1 MTLKEIIAHI
11 QDNTPT
17 DFDYQWLGDFV
28 RKLDFKQLDWS
39 SDLPTIDRSDDYARN
54 ILCLDPYEVV
64 LLHWP
69 PGVESAV
76 HLHEGFWG
84 YVLCLEGVV
93 ENVAYGLNGGV
104 MERTSLVQAFPG
116 GILPEPDGTI
126 HKIRNGS
133 QTERL
138 VTLHFYSPALDSL
151 DGLKLYD
158 LASGTIKTL
167 NDLAPTA
174 SLHLPDDHYAT
185 IEQDAFVFK
194 TADHRASHELVPV
207 LPKPNPS
214 RISELIQAYYNE
226 QADVYDAQDQL
237 HAMRRTYTRGVN
249 KLISSGLQNSHG
261 QSPIDRVLHVA
272 CGTGRRALEIS
283 EATGIPYAIH
293 GMDMSSEMV
302 EIAQRRGIEVTAG
315 NVLTG
320 VPPAGEE
327 GYDAITFLYAYGH
340 LSNREERAQA
350 LRKMHKWLKP
360 GGRLYFDAFDIDD
373 PNEWGHQA
381 KSLHQTF
388 QLDKQGYERGDVFY
402 RRRGGDAL
410 AFLHYSSAP
419 ALNEVLESIGFEVM
433 RMERVGY
440 AVSPGELVD
449 EGGNLFVEAR
459 KSTTA

>member
-1 MTLKEIIAHI
+1 MTLSDIIAHI
-11 QDNTPT
+11 KQDTPA
-17 DFDYQWLGDFV
+17 DFDYDWLGDFV
-28 RKLDFKQLDWS
+28 RKLNFKTLDWS
-39 SDLPTIDRSDDYARN
+39 PDLPSIDRPDDYARN

-69 PGVESAV
+69 PGVKSAV

-93 ENVAYGLNGGV
+93 ENVAYGLTDG
-104 MERTSLVQAFPG
+104 ELEQTSLVQAFPG

-126 HKIRNGS
+126 HKIQNGS
-133 QTERL
+133 QTDRL

-151 DGLKLYD
+151 EGLKLFD
-158 LASGTIKTL
+158 LATGTIKTL
-167 NDLAPTA
+167 NGLAPTA
-174 SLHLPDDHYAT
+174 SLNLPEEHYEH
-185 IEQDAFVFK
+185 IEANAFVFK
-194 TADHRASHELVPV
+194 PGDLRSSHELVPV

-237 HAMRRTYTRGVN
+237 HALRRAYTHGVN
-249 KLISSGLQNSHG
+249 KLIANGLRELDAN
-261 QSPIDRVLHVA
+261 SPISSVLHVA
-272 CGTGRRALEIS
+272 CGTGRRALEIAKS
-283 EATGIPYAIH
+283 TGLSYAIH

-302 EIAQRRGIEVTAG
+302 EIAQQRGIEVTAG
-315 NVLTG
+315 NFLDG
-320 VPPAGEE
+320 VPPAGDNA
-327 GYDAITFLYAYGH
+327 YDAITFLYAYGH
-340 LSNREERAQA
+340 LSNKMERAAA
-350 LRKMHKWLKP
+350 LRKMHQWLKP

-388 QLDKQGYERGDVFY
+388 QLDKQGYECGDVFY

-410 AFLHYSSAP
+410 AFLHYSNAP
-419 ALNEVLESIGFEVM
+419 ALIEALEAIGFEVM
-433 RMERVGY
+433 RLERVGY
-440 AVSPGELVD
+440 TVSPGELVD

-459 KSTTA
+459 KSRNS

>member
-17 DFDYQWLGDFV
+17 DFDYEWLGDFV
-28 RKLDFKQLDWS
+28 GKLDFKQLDWS
-39 SDLPTIDRSDDYARN
+39 SDLPVISRPDDYARN

-93 ENVAYGLNGGV
+93 ENVAYGLDGGV

-174 SLHLPDDHYAT
+174 SLHLPDDHYAN
-185 IEQDAFVFK
+185 IEHDAFVFK
-194 TADHRASHELVPV
+194 NDDERASHELVPV
-207 LPKPNPS
+207 LPKPMPS

-237 HAMRRTYTRGVN
+237 HAMRRAYTKGDN
-249 KLISSGLQNSHG
+249 KLIANGLQRLHG
-261 QSPIDRVLHVA
+261 QSPIHRVLHVA
-272 CGTGRRALEIS
+272 CGTGRRAIEIS

-302 EIAQRRGIEVTAG
+302 EIAQRRGIEVAAG
-315 NVLTG
+315 NVLSG
-320 VPPAGEE
+320 IPPAGESA
-327 GYDAITFLYAYGH
+327 YDAITFLYAYGH

-350 LRKMHKWLKP
+350 LRKMHQWLKP

-410 AFLHYSSAP
+410 AFLHYSNAL